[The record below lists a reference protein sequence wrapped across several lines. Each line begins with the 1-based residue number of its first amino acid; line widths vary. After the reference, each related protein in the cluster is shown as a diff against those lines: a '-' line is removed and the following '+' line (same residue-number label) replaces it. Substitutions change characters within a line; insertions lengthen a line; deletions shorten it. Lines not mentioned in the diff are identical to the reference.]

1 MPQPWAK
8 KFYNSKEW
16 RALRQRLIVEANF
29 LCAECGE
36 SYLKDSAQLIG
47 HHIKELTPEN
57 IQDANIA
64 LNPANVKIICRR
76 CHDKEH
82 RRFEFGGGHN
92 VYIVYGSP
100 CAGKNTYVN
109 QLAQQGDLIVDLD
122 AIWQALSGCPNHY
135 HPNTLKSVVFKT
147 HEFLLE
153 QVKLRVGRW
162 HDAYIIGGYPR
173 RLQREQLA
181 EKLGAELIFIE
192 TTREQA
198 KLTALASR
206 GTQGTEW
213 CNYIDKW
220 FDSFEPSSAAPPA

>member
-8 KFYNSKEW
+8 KFYNSKQW
-16 RALRQRLIVEANF
+16 RELRERLISEADF
-29 LCAECGE
+29 QCAECGE
-36 SYLKDSAQLIG
+36 RYLKDSAQLIG

-57 IQDANIA
+57 VQDANIA
-64 LNPANVKIICRR
+64 LNPANIKIICRR

-100 CAGKNTYVN
+100 CAGKNSFVN
-109 QLAQQGDLIVDLD
+109 QVARQGDLIVDLD
-122 AIWQALSGCPNHY
+122 AIWQAISGCAYHF
-135 HPNTLKSVVFKT
+135 HPNELKRPVFAVRDTLI
-147 HEFLLE
+147 E
-153 QVKLRVGRW
+153 QIKLRAGYW

-173 RLQREQLA
+173 KLQREQLA
-181 EKLGAELIFIE
+181 EKLGAELIFID

-198 KLTALASR
+198 KLVALASR

-213 CNYIDKW
+213 CSYIDRW
-220 FDSFEPSSAAPPA
+220 FDSFEP